1 MSWSDTMTKKTKW
14 SVAWVLALGLAAGGV
29 GVGCSD
35 DGGDKSAT
43 QQPDASGEDTTS
55 GDDVQAPDD
64 AHSPDDASPGDDTA
78 DGTGGDDAELPS
90 RMGWGP
96 QPILFTTGNVV
107 TADGVCFDF
116 DEAVAL
122 DCTSGVADWDL
133 MFDVDVARR
142 EFNIWTNGGVK
153 GAADGKG
160 VSFGPLAKEEYDQF
174 PRGEVIPGWFPD
186 FYGGIFADFTW
197 YDYDVYGSHDIT
209 VNGRV
214 YVVDTGADK
223 FKVQLISYY
232 GPGGA
237 SAMVTMR
244 YAKLGETDYGEV
256 TLDATAGGF
265 GANDPRSR
273 AAYFDLD
280 TGTVV
285 DINDEE
291 AKANAVW
298 DISVKRYEV
307 KLNGG
312 DVGPG
317 GVTGA
322 IADKRAHLY
331 DADGLPVRT
340 KFDAIDDDDMLAA
353 FEAVDS
359 DDGLTYVSDRGQ
371 PYIIGDGGV
380 KSWFGVN
387 PPPPIPPT
395 FFARSE
401 NWWAVRSSAGDS
413 YMLFHV
419 TSVDYSDFNFT
430 IEGYVQPRQP

>member
-1 MSWSDTMTKKTKW
+1 MRQSDMMTRKTGW
-14 SVAWVLALGLAAGGV
+14 SVAWVLALGLAAGGAL
-29 GVGCSD
+29 VGCSD
-35 DGGDKSAT
+35 DGDKNPA
-43 QQPDASGEDTTS
+43 QQKPDAGGEDVAPG
-55 GDDVQAPDD
+55 GDAID
-64 AHSPDDASPGDDTA
+64 SPDAKPGDDTTDA
-78 DGTGGDDAELPS
+78 NGGEDAETLPP
-90 RMGWGP
+90 RHGWGP
-96 QPILFTTGNVV
+96 EPITFTTGNVV
-107 TADGVCFDF
+107 TAGGVCLDF
-116 DEAVAL
+116 DVAAAV
-122 DCTSGVADWDL
+122 DCAGGVADWDL

-142 EFNIWTNGGVK
+142 AFNIWTNGGVR

-160 VSFGPLAKEEYDQF
+160 ASFGPLARQEYDQF

-186 FYGGIFADFTW
+186 FYGGVFADFTW

-214 YVVDTGADK
+214 YVIDTGANK
-223 FKVQLISYY
+223 FKVQLVSYY

-244 YAKLGETDYGEV
+244 YAKLGEAEHKEV

-273 AAYFDLD
+273 AAYFDFD
-280 TGTVV
+280 SDTVV
-285 DINDEE
+285 DISDED

-317 GVTGA
+317 GVSGA
-322 IADKRAHLY
+322 IADTRGHLY
-331 DADGLPVRT
+331 DADSQPIRA
-340 KFDAIDDDDMLAA
+340 KFDAINDADMLAA

-359 DDGLTYVSDRGQ
+359 DAGLTYVTDRGQ
-371 PYIIGDGGV
+371 PYIIGDAGV

-387 PPPPIPPT
+387 PPPPVPPT
-395 FFARSE
+395 FFARPE
-401 NWWAVRSSAGDS
+401 NWWAVRSSTGDS

-419 TSVDYSDFNFT
+419 TGVEYSDFNFT